1 MSKSKSSG
9 KISTHCTTA
18 KGGARKILPPDPE
31 SLIGYAKLLKLRS
44 LAESTQADYQRYVRR
59 IAKRHGGDP
68 ADLDEAQVREHL
80 LHLKDAH
87 NYSPSAMRTAVCA
100 LSGYYNLHLGRDWKL
115 FDLVRS
121 PSAKTLPMVLTR
133 EEVARLFSVIYS
145 PRFLTVFRFI
155 YACGLRI
162 GEAVQLEVGDLRIK
176 GRARIRLA
184 KGNKDREVPV
194 PPAIWRE
201 LQEFWLTHRHPK
213 FVFPGVGRTWRDG
226 VSALA
231 TLATAPEPM
240 CVGSIQR
247 CMRLAVVAA
256 RLPKGT
262 VVHTLRHSYATHMLD
277 EGVSIRL
284 ISAYLGH
291 ASIETTLIY
300 LHLTVV
306 NEASARDAIARI
318 MPARLPHTSPGQ
330 VTPPLPP
337 RK

>member
-1 MSKSKSSG
+1 MG
-9 KISTHCTTA
+9 IFNQC
-18 KGGARKILPPDPE
+18 
-31 SLIGYAKLLKLRS
+31 
-44 LAESTQADYQRYVRR
+44 
-59 IAKRHGGDP
+59 
-68 ADLDEAQVREHL
+68 
-80 LHLKDAH
+80 
-87 NYSPSAMRTAVCA
+87 
-100 LSGYYNLHLGRDWKL
+100 
-115 FDLVRS
+115 
-121 PSAKTLPMVLTR
+121 R
-133 EEVARLFSVIYS
+133 EEIARLFSVIYS

-194 PPAIWRE
+194 PPAIWQE
-201 LQEFWLTHRHPK
+201 LQAFWKTHRHPR

-226 VSALA
+226 VSSLA

-291 ASIETTLIY
+291 ARIETTLIY

-318 MPARLPHTSPGQ
+318 MPARLS
-330 VTPPLPP
+330 PPLPP
-337 RK
+337 GQ